1 MIRASTRRKRNTG
14 GLNPPDNRPDYY
26 YGTQA
31 TCEICEVEQ
40 QCFDRFGMVTCR
52 ACQTEYLP
60 SGGGVLYFG

>member
-1 MIRASTRRKRNTG
+1 MIGSANRRDAGAGGMSSPAKRSE
-14 GLNPPDNRPDYY
+14 YY
-26 YGTQA
+26 YGERA

-52 ACQTEYLP
+52 ACQAEYLP

>member
-1 MIRASTRRKRNTG
+1 MIGSATRRSAGTG
-14 GLNPPDNRPDYY
+14 GMNTSTERSEFY
-26 YGTQA
+26 YGELA

-40 QCFDRFGMVTCR
+40 QCFDRFGMVTCQ